1 MHTQRR
7 AVVVGAGFAGLSAAT
22 ALADAGVDVTV
33 LEARERV
40 GGRVWSTTLTNG
52 AIVELGAEWIQA
64 HDAVV
69 QEMAARFEVPL
80 AETVASYGR
89 REPWGAGAASLDE
102 QDRFLEAA
110 NAAVALLPP
119 DAVAT
124 MTVGGFL
131 EGVEGADDARAI
143 VMARLAGTCASD
155 LHEVALAS
163 FQGERPFSPHGERYF
178 RMATG
183 NQSLADAMARS
194 LARRAHRPRRRR
206 DRARRRGC
214 DRARGS
220 RTPNGRTPW
229 WWPCRRRSWPASRS
243 RPPCRADVAEAYAGL
258 RMGHASKFAVATKQR
273 PPARSRQAAD
283 RSMWCW
289 TAAGEGGKTRRCVAS
304 FAGSPAAQASLGVT
318 RGELAPWLEAVRA
331 MNPDLTLVD
340 EPVMYAWA
348 DDPYT
353 LGAYSAWDPA
363 SWARREV
370 FSRPVGLVAFAGE
383 HTEHDHHGTMEG
395 ALRSGRRASAQVLEA
410 LASG

>member
-7 AVVVGAGFAGLSAAT
+7 VVVVGAGFAGLSAAT
-22 ALADAGVDVTV
+22 GIADAGVDVTV
-33 LEARERV
+33 LEARERI

-52 AIVELGAEWIQA
+52 AIVELGAEWIQE
-64 HDAVV
+64 HDSVV

-80 AETVASYGR
+80 AETMASYGR
-89 REPWGAGAASLDE
+89 REPWGEGAASLGE
-102 QDRFLEAA
+102 QDRFVEAA
-110 NAAVALLPP
+110 SAAITLLSP

-131 EGVEGADDARAI
+131 EDVDGDDAARAI

-155 LHEVALAS
+155 LHDVALAS
-163 FQGERPFSPHGERYF
+163 FQRDRPFSPHGDRYF

-183 NQSLADAMARS
+183 NQSLATAMAGS
-194 LARRAHRPRRRR
+194 LPDVRTGHAVDAIERDDDGLTVRVGPHAERADAVVVAVPAPIVARLTF
-206 DRARRRGC
+206 
-214 DRARGS
+214 S
-220 RTPNGRTPW
+220 
-229 WWPCRRRSWPASRS
+229 PAL
-243 RPPCRADVAEAYAGL
+243 PADVADAYEGL
-258 RMGHASKFAVATKQR
+258 RMGNASKFAVATKQR

-283 RSMWCW
+283 RSVWCW

-353 LGAYSAWDPA
+353 LGAYSTWDPA
-363 SWARREV
+363 SWARRQV
-370 FSRPVGLVAFAGE
+370 FARPAGALVFAGE
-383 HTEHDHHGTMEG
+383 HTEHEHHGTMEG
-395 ALRSGRRASAQVLEA
+395 ALRSGRRASAQVLQA